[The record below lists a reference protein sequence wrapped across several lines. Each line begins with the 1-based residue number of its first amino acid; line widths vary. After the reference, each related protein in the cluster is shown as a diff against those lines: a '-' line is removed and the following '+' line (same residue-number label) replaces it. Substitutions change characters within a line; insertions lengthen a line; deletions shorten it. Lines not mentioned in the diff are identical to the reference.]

1 MQNLG
6 PVSLGMSILAGSL
19 GLALVG
25 CGGSGSSGTQPTG
38 ALPGPPAVTTPA
50 PAGTAPSI
58 TTPPASQTI
67 VAGLTATFT
76 VVASGSGPLTY
87 QWQDNGTNIAGATGA
102 SYTTPAT
109 KTQNSGS
116 SYQVIV
122 ANSAGSITS
131 NAAILTVTSMP
142 TSAPCA
148 AAPTAPTGLVA
159 TASASSVNLNWIA
172 ATVSPGCTIS
182 SYKVYRST
190 TSGFTPSSGNLLTS
204 TMTNTRYTDSVLVP
218 STYYYVVEAIDAFGA
233 SLASN
238 QVITTITTGVT
249 LPTSNTPDFGPN
261 VQIFDPAEPAV
272 TIQAA
277 VDSAFHSQ
285 LLSDTAQ
292 FGGQRFVFLFKPGK
306 YGPLFANLGYYT
318 TLAGLGLNPDDV
330 SFAQGDMNVDS
341 GWNLG
346 DTANATQN
354 FWRSAENMAITPA
367 SGTDRWAVSQAA
379 PMRRMH
385 IRGNLT
391 LGPSNQAPGRGFASG
406 GFIADSRI
414 DGQVTSGSQQ
424 QWYSRDSSM
433 GGWSGGVWN
442 MVFSGVQGAPT
453 QGFPVANK
461 NTVLA
466 TTPVSREKP
475 YLYVDGSGNY
485 NIFVPSLRTNATGTT
500 WPNTP
505 GTSIPMSQFYVAS
518 PADSTATLNAAL
530 AQGLNLFFTPGVY
543 KLTETLHVTRAD
555 TVVTGIG
562 FPTLVPNGGVNALMV
577 DDVDGVKISNLLFD
591 AGTVNSPALVTVGT
605 TGSHVNHAA
614 NPSSVQD
621 VFFRIGG
628 AVAGISTTS
637 LIVNSDNT
645 IIDHIWAWRA
655 DHGVVPTGWTI
666 NMAANGLIV
675 NGDNVLA
682 TGLFV
687 EHYQNYEVLWNGNG
701 GETIFFQNE
710 MPYDPP
716 TQAAWR
722 SGANGYAAYKVA
734 DTVTAHQ
741 GWGMGSYCYFNVN
754 PTIQADHGFEVPVAP
769 GVQFH
774 SLLTVPLGGGTID
787 NIINGTGGPAQGT
800 TALPVSLVSFP

>member
-1 MQNLG
+1 
-6 PVSLGMSILAGSL
+6 
-19 GLALVG
+19 
-25 CGGSGSSGTQPTG
+25 
-38 ALPGPPAVTTPA
+38 
-50 PAGTAPSI
+50 
-58 TTPPASQTI
+58 
-67 VAGLTATFT
+67 VAAT
-76 VVASGSGPLTY
+76 
-87 QWQDNGTNIAGATGA
+87 
-102 SYTTPAT
+102 
-109 KTQNSGS
+109 
-116 SYQVIV
+116 
-122 ANSAGSITS
+122 SAG
-131 NAAILTVTSMP
+131 
-142 TSAPCA
+142 
-148 AAPTAPTGLVA
+148 
-159 TASASSVNLNWIA
+159 SVNLNWIA
-172 ATVSPGCTIS
+172 ATVSPGCTIT
-182 SYKVYRST
+182 SYNVYRST
-190 TSGFTPSSGNLLTS
+190 TSGFTPSSGNLLAS
-204 TMTNTRYTDSVLVP
+204 AVTNTRYTDSAAAP
-218 STYYYVVEAIDAFGA
+218 STYYYVVEAIDAFGT
-233 SLASN
+233 SSASN
-238 QVITTITTGVT
+238 QVTATIMGVT
-249 LPTSNTPDFGPN
+249 IPTSNTPNFGPN
-261 VQIFDPAEPAV
+261 VQIFDPSVPAA

-277 VDSAFHSQ
+277 VDNAFHSQ
-285 LLSDTAQ
+285 LLSATAQ
-292 FGGQRFVFLFKPGK
+292 FGGQRFVFLFKPGT
-306 YGPLFANLGYYT
+306 YGPLFANIGYYT

-330 SFAQGDMNVDS
+330 SFAKGDMNVDS

-379 PMRRMH
+379 PMRRLH

-391 LGPSNQAPGRGFASG
+391 MGPSNQGPGTGYASG

-414 DGQVTSGSQQ
+414 DGQVSSGSQQ
-424 QWYSRDSSM
+424 QWYTRDSSM
-433 GGWSGGVWN
+433 GGWSGDVWN

-453 QGFPVANK
+453 QGFPVINK
-461 NTVLA
+461 YTVLA

-475 YLYVDGSGNY
+475 YLYVDASGNY

-530 AQGLNLFFTPGVY
+530 AQGLNLFFTPGIY
-543 KLTETLHVTRAD
+543 QLTETLHVTRAD

-562 FPTLVPNGGVNALMV
+562 FPTLVPNGGVNALIV

-591 AGTVNSPALVTVGT
+591 AGTVNSPVLVTVGT
-605 TGSHVNHAA
+605 AGSHVNHAA
-614 NPSSVQD
+614 DPSSVQD

-722 SGANGYAAYKVA
+722 NGANGYAAYKVA
-734 DTVTAHQ
+734 DTVTSHQ
-741 GWGMGSYCYFNVN
+741 GWGMGSYCFFNVN

-774 SLLTVPLGGGTID
+774 SLLTVSLGGMGMID
-787 NIINGTGGPAQGT
+787 NVIDNTGGPTEGT
-800 TALPVSLVSFP
+800 GTLPVTLVSFP

>member
-1 MQNLG
+1 M
-6 PVSLGMSILAGSL
+6 AG
-19 GLALVG
+19 GLCLTLTG
-25 CGGSGSSGTQPTG
+25 CGGSSSSGAQPAG
-38 ALPGPPAVTTPA
+38 AGPGSPGTTA
-50 PAGTAPSI
+50 PAATAPSI
-58 TTPPASQTI
+58 TTAPASQT
-67 VAGLTATFT
+67 VLAGLTATFT
-76 VVASGSGPLTY
+76 VVASGPGPLTY
-87 QWQDNGTNIAGATGA
+87 QWQDNGANIPGATGA
-102 SYTTPAT
+102 SYMTAATTA
-109 KTQNSGS
+109 QNSGS
-116 SYQVIV
+116 SYRVIV
-122 ANSAGSITS
+122 TNSAGSITS

-142 TSAPCA
+142 
-148 AAPTAPTGLVA
+148 GV
-159 TASASSVNLNWIA
+159 
-172 ATVSPGCTIS
+172 
-182 SYKVYRST
+182 
-190 TSGFTPSSGNLLTS
+190 TPP
-204 TMTNTRYTDSVLVP
+204 P
-218 STYYYVVEAIDAFGA
+218 S
-233 SLASN
+233 
-238 QVITTITTGVT
+238 T

-261 VQIFDPAEPAV
+261 VQIFDPAEPSAN
-272 TIQAA
+272 IQAA
-277 VDSAFHSQ
+277 VDSAFQSQ
-285 LLSDTAQ
+285 LLSGTAQ
-292 FGGQRFVFLFKPGK
+292 FGEQRFVFLFKPGS

-330 SFAQGDMNVDS
+330 SFAKGDMNVDS
-341 GWNLG
+341 GWNPG

-391 LGPSNQAPGRGFASG
+391 MGPSNQGQGSGFSSG

-424 QWYSRDSSM
+424 QWYTRDSSM

-442 MVFSGVQGAPT
+442 MVFSGVQGAPV
-453 QGFPVANK
+453 QGFPATNK

-475 YLYVDGSGNY
+475 YLYIDGSGQY
-485 NIFVPSLRTNATGTT
+485 NIFVPSLRVDASGTT

-505 GTSIPMSQFYVAS
+505 GTSIPMSQFYVAR
-518 PADSTATLNAAL
+518 PTDKTATLNAAL

-543 KLTETLHVTRAD
+543 QLTETLHVTTAN
-555 TVVTGIG
+555 TIVTGIG

-577 DDVDGVKISNLLFD
+577 DDLDGVKISNLLFD
-591 AGTVNSPALVTVGT
+591 AGTLNSPALLTLGT
-605 TGSHVNHAA
+605 PGSHVNHAA

-628 AVAGISTTS
+628 AVAGVSTTS
-637 LIVNSDNT
+637 LIVNSDDT

-716 TQAAWR
+716 TQATWR
-722 SGANGYAAYKVA
+722 LGANGYAAYKVA
-734 DTVTAHQ
+734 DGVTSHQ
-741 GWGMGSYCYFNVN
+741 GWGMGSYCFFNVN
-754 PTIQADHGFEVPVAP
+754 PTIQADRGFEVPVAP

-774 SLLTVPLGGGTID
+774 SLLTVPLGGGMID
-787 NIINGTGGPAQGT
+787 NVINSTGGPAQGT
-800 TALPVSLVSFP
+800 SAVPVSVVSFP